1 MFQELSGGEFRC
13 GSPYGEIQLTHF
25 SKFAEIIKW
34 NLGRPI
40 PFCASVYYL
49 QQHRASFVVTK
60 NLAAHITVSMFYI
73 HFNRCIHMLGEC
85 CNKHILFHRLSRMPM
100 AVY

>member
-1 MFQELSGGEFRC
+1 MFQELSGEESRC

-25 SKFAEIIKW
+25 SRLAEIIKW
-34 NLGRPI
+34 SLGRPI

-49 QQHRASFVVTK
+49 QQYRASFVVTK

-73 HFNRCIHMLGEC
+73 HFNRPMLGEC
-85 CNKHILFHRLSRMPM
+85 CNKDILFHRLSRMPM
-100 AVY
+100 AMH